1 MYESPRRGSSFH
13 FRTSLS
19 LSLSLS
25 LLILQ
30 SAAAENLVSRPVGFV
45 RISVPSNAQV
55 LASQP
60 FFSAGASN
68 DGAVLKWNSAS
79 GYTSSGTAEPGEGF
93 WLVNNQT
100 TSQIVFLTGEVA
112 LSPSNTALLYPGLNL
127 VGYPYS
133 SPLPLNETA
142 LGALTD
148 RVDILNARAEA
159 PAGDEAV
166 LGKGYWV
173 KSLSEECIVW
183 TEIRPYENVF
193 PESGLPDISAVSAK
207 DGSCVALSIDCEGA
221 AGLDVFYQDLTPTSR
236 FDTVGN
242 WQLAEPNLSATGRSQ
257 LEWVDSGSK
266 NRAAPGEIL
275 GRYYLVGRADI
286 DLDGNGVADARDV
299 FVSGA
304 TLAAQTS
311 GSPRI
316 EAVLIEEGSEFS
328 LTSLTSD
335 TGTTES
341 TNGAVVRV
349 IGVGRVIYVDQKSG
363 NDLFTGRAATAV
375 NGNGPKK
382 TIRAGLNAA
391 ESGGVVVIREGDY
404 SESLNVA
411 GRDVTAIVR
420 GRVDLTGPKMVREAD
435 TSSYTNELAP
445 GETGSYP

>member
-1 MYESPRRGSSFH
+1 MLR
-13 FRTSLS
+13 
-19 LSLSLS
+19 
-25 LLILQ
+25 
-30 SAAAENLVSRPVGFV
+30 
-45 RISVPSNAQV
+45 
-55 LASQP
+55 
-60 FFSAGASN
+60 
-68 DGAVLKWNSAS
+68 WNSAS

-193 PESGLPDISAVSAK
+193 PESGLPDIRAVSAK

-286 DLDGNGVADARDV
+286 DLDGNGVPDAREA
-299 FVSGA
+299 FVNGDRTALLTRDS
-304 TLAAQTS
+304 LVLES
-311 GSPRI
+311 GSEGLAQAP
-316 EAVLIEEGSEFS
+316 ELVLSA
-328 LTSLTSD
+328 TSNDCCGVSNR
-335 TGTTES
+335 EP
-341 TNGAVVRV
+341 AQVVS
-349 IGVGRVIYVDQKSG
+349 VGRIIYVDQR
-363 NDLFTGRAATAV
+363 TGSDARAGRSFVCSA
-375 NGNGPKK
+375 GDGPKK
-382 TIRAGLNAA
+382 TIGAGLGAV
-391 ESGGVVVIREGDY
+391 EDGGCLVIKPGSY
-404 SESLNVA
+404 GESLDIA
-411 GRDVTAIVR
+411 GRNVRVEIV
-420 GRVDLTGPKMVREAD
+420 GYVDLSGPRPVEAPD
-435 TSSYTNELAP
+435 SP
-445 GETGSYP
+445 PPVFDTGSATNH

>member
-1 MYESPRRGSSFH
+1 MHEPLRRGSSL
-13 FRTSLS
+13 RLWLS
-19 LSLSLS
+19 ISLS

-55 LASQP
+55 LVSQP
-60 FFSAGASN
+60 FASLCETNSAP
-68 DGAVLKWNSAS
+68 VLKWDAAA
-79 GYTSSGTAEPGEGF
+79 GYTSVAAAAESGEGF
-93 WLVNNQT
+93 WLVNNQ
-100 TSQIVFLTGEVA
+100 SSNQMAFLAGEVV
-112 LSPSNTALLYPGLNL
+112 LSPSNTAVLYPGLNL

-133 SPLPLNETA
+133 SALRLNETT

-148 RVDILNARAEA
+148 RVDILNAEA
-159 PAGDEAV
+159 AVPAGDEDV

-183 TEIRPYENVF
+183 TEVRPYENVF
-193 PESGLPDISAVSAK
+193 PASGLPDITGITTK
-207 DGSCVALSIDCEGA
+207 DGLSVALSIACEG
-221 AGLDVFYQDLTPTSR
+221 GERFDIFYQDADPTNR
-236 FDTVGN
+236 FDSARN
-242 WQLAEPNLSATGRSQ
+242 WQLAGTELKAEGQTQ
-257 LEWVDSGSK
+257 IEWIDSGA
-266 NRAAPGEIL
+266 NDRPAPGKVF

>member
-1 MYESPRRGSSFH
+1 M
-13 FRTSLS
+13 
-19 LSLSLS
+19 
-25 LLILQ
+25 LILQ
-30 SAAAENLVSRPVGFV
+30 PAAAENLVSRPVGFV
-45 RISVPSNAQV
+45 RIAVPSNTQV

-68 DGAVLKWNSAS
+68 DGAVLRWNSAS

-159 PAGDEAV
+159 PSGDEAV

-193 PESGLPDISAVSAK
+193 PESGLPDIRAVSAK

-236 FDTVGN
+236 FDTAGN
-242 WQLAEPNLSATGRSQ
+242 WQLAETKLSATGLSQ

-286 DLDGNGVADARDV
+286 DLNGNGVPDAREA
-299 FVSGA
+299 FVNGDRTALVTRDSLVLEPGSGVLAQPPELVLSA
-304 TLAAQTS
+304 TSNDYCGVSNREPAQ
-311 GSPRI
+311 
-316 EAVLIEEGSEFS
+316 
-328 LTSLTSD
+328 
-335 TGTTES
+335 
-341 TNGAVVRV
+341 VVS
-349 IGVGRVIYVDQKSG
+349 VGRIIYVDQRTGSDAFSG
-363 NDLFTGRAATAV
+363 LAKLRSGSD
-375 NGNGPKK
+375 GPKK
-382 TIRAGLNAA
+382 TIGGGLTACGN
-391 ESGGVVVIREGDY
+391 GGVVVIQDGQY
-404 SESLNVA
+404 GESLCAA
-411 GRDVTAIVR
+411 GRSITVQAD
-420 GRVDLTGPKMVREAD
+420 GCVDLRGKVQ
-435 TSSYTNELAP
+435 TSEPAISNTHTNR
-445 GETGSYP
+445 